1 MPDVNHNKQAV
12 LDVMRHIYDNMLYCE
27 MNTTS
32 CDVCYDCGYHGEIE
46 MLGNN
51 TYKCPNC
58 GNTCHEKMNVARRT
72 CGYLGTNFFNQG
84 RTNEI
89 RDRYVHL
96 DNTILEE

>member
-51 TYKCPNC
+51 T
-58 GNTCHEKMNVARRT
+58 
-72 CGYLGTNFFNQG
+72 
-84 RTNEI
+84 
-89 RDRYVHL
+89 
-96 DNTILEE
+96 